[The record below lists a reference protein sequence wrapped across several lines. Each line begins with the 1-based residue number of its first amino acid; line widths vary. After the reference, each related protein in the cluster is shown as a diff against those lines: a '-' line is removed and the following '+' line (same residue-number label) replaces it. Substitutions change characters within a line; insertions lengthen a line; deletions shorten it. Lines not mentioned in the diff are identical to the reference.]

1 MENIKPKKQ
10 KEKSFKG
17 KGIFLAL
24 LVLVGIFVSLIEF
37 ITDFLWFKELGYTS
51 VFFTKLLTQL
61 KMGVPVFLMVT
72 LLSYVYFKYLK
83 INYFRKVRSDE
94 IPDGKTV
101 NRISWGMA
109 ALFGGI
115 VTYFSVSKLWFEF
128 LKFSNSTDFNLKDPL
143 FKKNI
148 SSTQIG
154 RASCRERV

>member
-72 LLSYVYFKYLK
+72 LLSYVYFKY
-83 INYFRKVRSDE
+83 RSDTRGASG
-94 IPDGKTV
+94 DGGDEDV
-101 NRISWGMA
+101 SDDVAEGDAHA
-109 ALFGGI
+109 AYFCRCAIEQSINSSSGFKVIYFGSQ
-115 VTYFSVSKLWFEF
+115 V
-128 LKFSNSTDFNLKDPL
+128 
-143 FKKNI
+143 
-148 SSTQIG
+148 
-154 RASCRERV
+154 R